1 MPEQSSRLEIL
12 EPCLSPEWRFILRN
26 LLIYRH
32 QLFRPSE
39 GFIVSQARRLQEF
52 RPVYVGREL
61 SGTAPSGARVCTLE
75 SARRLDVLL
84 YMLRRDP
91 RPILREVRSL
101 EPVMIHAHF
110 GVEGVYALEVARRLR
125 IPLVTTFHGF
135 DATTSRTDLLR
146 SGHVSWVHYLL
157 GRRALAQ
164 GGDLFVCVSEFIRER
179 VLRLG
184 FPPERCVTH
193 YIGVDVEGIAGRSAP
208 SHRREGG
215 REPIVLHVARLVEIK
230 GTRYL
235 LEAFARVIASGVD
248 ARLVVIGDGPLRSR
262 LEAYARSLGVC
273 ERATFLGT
281 LPNSIV
287 LDRLRDAAVL
297 ALPSVTI
304 ASGAVEGLGLVLLE
318 AAAAGV
324 PAVATR
330 HGGIPEAVVDG
341 QTGVLIEERDVDALA
356 DALRTLLTNEGE
368 RAAMGAAARDY
379 VARKFDV
386 NRQTA
391 ALESLY
397 ESLV

>member
-1 MPEQSSRLEIL
+1 
-12 EPCLSPEWRFILRN
+12 
-26 LLIYRH
+26 
-32 QLFRPSE
+32 
-39 GFIVSQARRLQEF
+39 
-52 RPVYVGREL
+52 
-61 SGTAPSGARVCTLE
+61 
-75 SARRLDVLL
+75 VLL

-146 SGHVSWVHYLL
+146 SGH
-157 GRRALAQ
+157 
-164 GGDLFVCVSEFIRER
+164 VSEFIRER